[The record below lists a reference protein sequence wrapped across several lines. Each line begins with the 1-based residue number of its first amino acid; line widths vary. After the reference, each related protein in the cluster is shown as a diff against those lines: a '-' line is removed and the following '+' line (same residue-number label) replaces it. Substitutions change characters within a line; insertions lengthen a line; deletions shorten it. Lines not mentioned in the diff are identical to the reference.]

1 MAVSVALNALAVA
14 NGTLFVAAAGN
25 SGPYIG
31 SVLEAPG
38 AAAQALSVSA
48 AAKDYDLNHD
58 DTASGD
64 TCAGSSRA
72 GSSAPGDNTCA
83 GEVGNQPPSVAAF
96 SSRGPAG
103 DIWLRPDLAAP
114 GYDIVSAEAAS
125 GSEIKT
131 VDVAPNTVN
140 DPLYA
145 TASGTSMAAP
155 ATSGSAAVLL
165 QAYRNTYGTD
175 PV

>member
-1 MAVSVALNALAVA
+1 SA
-14 NGTLFVAAAGN
+14 
-25 SGPYIG
+25 
-31 SVLEAPG
+31 
-38 AAAQALSVSA
+38 SA

-64 TCAGSSRA
+64 TCAGWSVS

-83 GEVGNQPPSVAAF
+83 GEPRNQPPSVSAF
-96 SSRGPAG
+96 SSRGPSG
-103 DIWLRPDLAAP
+103 DVWLRPDLAAP
-114 GYDIVSAEAAS
+114 GYDIVSAEAVQ
-125 GSEIKT
+125 GSEIHAN
-131 VDVAPNTVN
+131 DLAPNTVG

-165 QAYRNTYGTD
+165 QAYRQAYGSD
-175 PV
+175 PSGGSGL